1 MKDPNT
7 TAIETPEHLGLGRK
21 SKARRGSPGS
31 KNPTKKKKKTK
42 VKKKKKKKK
51 KNLDLFTG
59 NLYFS
64 REDFLTV
71 TSQQPWL

>member
-7 TAIETPEHLGLGRK
+7 TAIETSEHLGLGRK
-21 SKARRGSPGS
+21 STALRGSTGLE
-31 KNPTKKKKKTK
+31 KPTKGKWKTE
-42 VKKKKKKKK
+42 VKDKKK